1 MFMSADRLAEQ
12 RSRASH
18 RPATPAHRPQLGSSE
33 RRRWANVISIHHT
46 FLGWAEEEGFIAENP
61 SRMKR
66 PPRRGANVYRP
77 PTADV
82 ELGYRATTLHER
94 EAWLLMGGLGL
105 GAETVCKARWSDLDL
120 RRGRISVKVK
130 GGVTSVTGSDK
141 RSPGGNHHPAQSP

>member
-1 MFMSADRLAEQ
+1 MFMSATASPSSCRGLHTDRLRQ
-12 RSRASH
+12 HIGHNWGRASAAGG
-18 RPATPAHRPQLGSSE
+18 RTSSPSTTPS
-33 RRRWANVISIHHT
+33 
-46 FLGWAEEEGFIAENP
+46 LGWAEEEGFIAENP